1 MVCIHHI
8 VRKKTRLLLEVT
20 QSMNEIKT
28 EMKMA
33 RSDEDRTRLIKKLQ
47 VLERQLMEL
56 EEEI

>member
-1 MVCIHHI
+1 

-20 QSMNEIKT
+20 QSMNEIQAGIR
-28 EMKMA
+28 MA

-47 VLERQLMEL
+47 VLERQLMKF

>member
-1 MVCIHHI
+1 M
-8 VRKKTRLLLEVT
+8 RKKTRLLLEVT